1 MLPDVFVRVF
11 VRAVKIKMR
20 SGMSLEDAVNGYVK
34 LTAEQKQQI
43 IDGYNKWQRNFN
55 YNCSVNNN
63 KHETI
68 S

>member
-1 MLPDVFVRVF
+1 MLSDVALRIM

-43 IDGYNKWQRNFN
+43 IDGYNNHVDLN
-55 YNCSVNNN
+55 Y
-63 KHETI
+63 
-68 S
+68 

>member
-43 IDGYNKWQRNFN
+43 IDGYNNHVDLN
-55 YNCSVNNN
+55 Y
-63 KHETI
+63 
-68 S
+68 